1 VKAHDEIRAALV
13 RAAER
18 LGAPGAAVTLER
30 PRDPAHGDIATNLA
44 LTLAKTLKAQ
54 PRAVADRLVAALE
67 LPAGVVHRVEV
78 AGPGFINF
86 HLAPDGFSDVL
97 RAVLAAGD
105 RYGRGAVAEPLA
117 VNVEFV
123 SANPTGPLHVGHGRG
138 AALGDGIA
146 ALLEWRGHRVTREF
160 YVNDAGAQVD
170 KAAQSLWARVQQ
182 RQGGGRAAAI
192 PEGGYHG
199 AYLEE
204 LAEGVLAKEGKGFAD
219 LPAEEGIRRCRT
231 IVVLSQRAEQD
242 EDLREFGVRFDVVF
256 SESEVYRQG
265 LIEATLDELRRRGH
279 VFESEGAL
287 WLRTTAFG
295 DDKDRVLRKRDGS
308 YTYLLPDVAYHRT
321 KRERGFAR
329 AIDIWGADHH
339 GYVTRMQAALQAL
352 GVPPEF
358 FHAELVQLVRVMRG
372 GEEVRFS
379 KRTGDF
385 VALRDL
391 FTETGVDAAR
401 YFFLMRR
408 GDAQFVFD
416 VDLARSRTEENPVF
430 YVQMAHARMSGIF
443 RVADRAPESVT
454 AEGVELGALTQPEE
468 ADLLREL
475 AAFPTVVARAADA
488 LEPHRITGYLEGL
501 ARIAH
506 AWYHKYRVLGE
517 PAEAARLVLARAV
530 RQVLANGLTLLGIH
544 APDRM

>member
-1 VKAHDEIRAALV
+1 MKAHDEIRAALV

-443 RVADRAPESVT
+443 RVADRVPDSVT